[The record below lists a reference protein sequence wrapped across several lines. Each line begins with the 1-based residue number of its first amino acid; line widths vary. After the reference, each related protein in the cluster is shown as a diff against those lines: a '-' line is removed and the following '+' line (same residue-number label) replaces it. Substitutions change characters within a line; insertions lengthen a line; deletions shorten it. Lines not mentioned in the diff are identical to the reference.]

1 MRIVKSKKIKI
12 ILATAAVFAAIA
24 VLLTFKMSLAYL
36 TDAERK
42 DNIITIGNVDLELSE
57 GKYKDEPVIAAGG
70 APQKAPVISNTGI
83 SDEYVFIRVAVP
95 VRKVTLLYEEDSTV
109 DETRHKKGTP
119 TVNNYNGQSVVQQSD
134 EIYRTVADGHGDASK
149 TQISLLEG
157 DNKAPNAKPQLDIEY
172 NKGDGNGENKK
183 VGWVYLGRELNQQV
197 NVSTTATPDNRTY
210 DYYYFGYNRRLKA
223 EADAS
228 KKVYQYKAV
237 RDKDADN
244 KLENG
249 IPVTETYYMTEQE
262 FEAAFPA
269 TGTGTFPA
277 GIPEDL
283 RGAENKSKWTK
294 EEKVDETI
302 PLFDRIQLKSFI
314 DEELV
319 LMEGNDVFKD
329 ASGRRADVEDYF
341 YVQAYG
347 IQADSLDTDSLN
359 NLARD
364 AVLTDAQVKEIFG
377 IVKRKAGGR

>member
-1 MRIVKSKKIKI
+1 MKSKKIKI

-109 DETRHKKGTP
+109 NGTTHKKGTP
-119 TVNNYNGQSVVQQSD
+119 TVNNYDGQSVVQKSD

-149 TQISLLEG
+149 TQISLLEE
-157 DNKAPNAKPQLDIEY
+157 DNDAPQAKPQLDIEY
-172 NKGDGNGENKK
+172 NKGDGNGDNKK

-197 NVSTTATPDNRTY
+197 NVSTTDTPDNRIY

-228 KKVYQYKAV
+228 
-237 RDKDADN
+237 
-244 KLENG
+244 
-249 IPVTETYYMTEQE
+249 
-262 FEAAFPA
+262 
-269 TGTGTFPA
+269 
-277 GIPEDL
+277 
-283 RGAENKSKWTK
+283 
-294 EEKVDETI
+294 KVDETI

-319 LMEGNDVFKD
+319 LMNGNNVSKD
-329 ASGRRADVEDYF
+329 ESGRRADVEDYF

-347 IQADSLDTDSLN
+347 IQADSLDIDSLN

-364 AVLTDAQVKEIFG
+364 AVLTDDQVKEIFG
-377 IVKRKAGGR
+377 IVKRKAGGQ

>member
-109 DETRHKKGTP
+109 NETPHKKGTP
-119 TVNNYNGQSVVQQSD
+119 TVNNYDDGQSVVQQSD

-149 TQISLLEG
+149 TQISLLELEG
-157 DNKAPNAKPQLDIEY
+157 ENVAPNAKPQLDIEY
-172 NKGDGNGENKK
+172 NKGDGNGDNKK
-183 VGWVYLGRELNQQV
+183 VGWVYLGRELNKQV
-197 NVSTTATPDNRTY
+197 NVSTTDTPDNRTY

-228 KKVYQYKAV
+228 K
-237 RDKDADN
+237 
-244 KLENG
+244 
-249 IPVTETYYMTEQE
+249 
-262 FEAAFPA
+262 
-269 TGTGTFPA
+269 
-277 GIPEDL
+277 
-283 RGAENKSKWTK
+283 
-294 EEKVDETI
+294 VDETI

-319 LMEGNDVFKD
+319 LMNGNEVTKD

-347 IQADSLDTDSLN
+347 IQADSLGTDSLN

-377 IVKRKAGGR
+377 IVKRKAGGQ

>member
-149 TQISLLEG
+149 TQISLLEE
-157 DNKAPNAKPQLDIEY
+157 DNDAPNAKPQLDIEY
-172 NKGDGNGENKK
+172 NKGDGNGDNKK
-183 VGWVYLGRELNQQV
+183 VGWVYLGRKLNQQV
-197 NVSTTATPDNRTY
+197 NVSTTDTPDNRTY

-237 RDKDADN
+237 SDKDADN
-244 KLENG
+244 KPLLENG

-269 TGTGTFPA
+269 TETATFPA
-277 GIPEDL
+277 GIPNDL
-283 RGAENKSKWTK
+283 QGAPNKSKWTK

-319 LMEGNDVFKD
+319 LMDGNNV
-329 ASGRRADVEDYF
+329 SDVEDYF

-347 IQADSLDTDSLN
+347 IQADSLGTDSLN

-364 AVLTDAQVKEIFG
+364 AVLTDDQVKEIFG